1 VTVPLQYRLLSA
13 YANDRRQLIDGTRA
27 WPGMRLLAKS
37 PVTAQARSLDTAL
50 SNGSLAG
57 LLPPATPRGTRA
69 PRRGVADGMS
79 ASRVWKRADRQ
90 AVALAMLEPIDDAF
104 IVRRLPYRRTSLR
117 CHYLVAV
124 GKR

>member
-1 VTVPLQYRLLSA
+1 MTVPLQYRLLSA

-69 PRRGVADGMS
+69 PRRGVAAGMS
-79 ASRVWKRADRQ
+79 AESGREPIDQ
-90 AVALAMLEPIDDAF
+90 AVALAMLGPIDDAL